1 MNSKARNM
9 LVKGKKSIQTHNT
22 GNEHFTVLFPAK
34 CFTGINSFSLHIAVT
49 EQVVF

>member
-9 LVKGKKSIQTHNT
+9 LVKEKKSIQTHNT

-34 CFTGINSFSLHIAVT
+34 CFTGINCLHIT
-49 EQVVF
+49 IMKQVVF